1 MRLNEVIKQVDLS
14 KIAIKFY
21 EEKGLLKTKRDSN
34 GYRNY
39 TDKDISLLKEISSY
53 RKMGIGLSDI
63 KEILNDKS
71 VLKQI
76 LIEKKKEIT
85 ISQNELEALEKFIE
99 NNNIEELYDS
109 VDYKTLAD
117 AIQNSIPGFYGYY
130 FLNHFLPYLQIRIQ
144 TKEQQEAY
152 NRLIEF
158 WDNTN
163 IKIPFLMKLNS
174 WILFKL
180 NSKKSLIVQIEQ
192 IDSKIKEMLNPT
204 EEEYEK
210 LKKKVNEGYKLK
222 NSIFYKYSLI
232 GISQRKFMKE
242 LQNKGYNDIFIP
254 SMIALSPK
262 YKEFYM
268 PKNKPSIVEIPRM
281 NYIAVRGTGN
291 PNEENG
297 DYQNTIGLLY
307 GIAYTIKMSYKGTH
321 KIDGFFEY
329 VVPPLEGF
337 WWQDGIKGT
346 IDYNNKGAMHFISI
360 IRLPDFVTKADFDW
374 AVEEATK
381 KKKKIFQELSS

>member
-14 KIAIKFY
+14 KRAIKFY

-53 RKMGIGLSDI
+53 RKMGIRLLDI
-63 KEILNDKS
+63 KRILNDKS

-85 ISQNELEALEKFIE
+85 ISQNELEALEKFIG
-99 NNNIEELYDS
+99 NNNIEELYNS
-109 VDYKTLAD
+109 VDYKTIAD

-152 NRLIEF
+152 NKLIEF
-158 WDNTN
+158 LDNTN
-163 IKIPFLMKLNS
+163 IRIPFLMKLNF
-174 WILFKL
+174 WILLKL
-180 NSKKSLIVQIEQ
+180 NFKKSLIVQIGQ
-192 IDSKIKEMLNPT
+192 IDSQIKEMLNPT

-222 NSIFYKYSLI
+222 NSIFYKYSLM

-262 YKEFYM
+262 YKEYHNALM
-268 PKNKPSIVEIPRM
+268 AINKRIC
-281 NYIAVRGTGN
+281 
-291 PNEENG
+291 
-297 DYQNTIGLLY
+297 DDLDLY
-307 GIAYTIKMSYKGTH
+307 YDTNFNLI
-321 KIDGFFEY
+321 
-329 VVPPLEGF
+329 
-337 WWQDGIKGT
+337 
-346 IDYNNKGAMHFISI
+346 
-360 IRLPDFVTKADFDW
+360 
-374 AVEEATK
+374 K
-381 KKKKIFQELSS
+381 KKK

>member
-14 KIAIKFY
+14 KRAIKFY
-21 EEKGLLKTKRDSN
+21 EEKGLLKSKRDSN

-63 KEILNDKS
+63 KGILNDKS

-158 WDNTN
+158 LDNTN
-163 IKIPFLMKLNS
+163 IRIPFLMKLNS

-192 IDSKIKEMLNPT
+192 IDSQIKEMLNPT

-210 LKKKVNEGYKLK
+210 LKKKINEGYKLK

-262 YKEFYM
+262 YKEYHNALM
-268 PKNKPSIVEIPRM
+268 AINKRIC
-281 NYIAVRGTGN
+281 
-291 PNEENG
+291 
-297 DYQNTIGLLY
+297 DDLDLY
-307 GIAYTIKMSYKGTH
+307 YDTNFNLI
-321 KIDGFFEY
+321 
-329 VVPPLEGF
+329 
-337 WWQDGIKGT
+337 
-346 IDYNNKGAMHFISI
+346 
-360 IRLPDFVTKADFDW
+360 
-374 AVEEATK
+374 K
-381 KKKKIFQELSS
+381 KKK

>member
-14 KIAIKFY
+14 KRAIKFY

-39 TDKDISLLKEISSY
+39 IDKDISLLKEISSY

-163 IKIPFLMKLNS
+163 IRIPFLMKLNS

-192 IDSKIKEMLNPT
+192 IDSQIKEMLNPT

-210 LKKKVNEGYKLK
+210 LKKKVNDGYKLK

-262 YKEFYM
+262 YKEYHNALM
-268 PKNKPSIVEIPRM
+268 AINKRIC
-281 NYIAVRGTGN
+281 
-291 PNEENG
+291 
-297 DYQNTIGLLY
+297 DDLDLY
-307 GIAYTIKMSYKGTH
+307 YDTNFNLI
-321 KIDGFFEY
+321 
-329 VVPPLEGF
+329 
-337 WWQDGIKGT
+337 
-346 IDYNNKGAMHFISI
+346 
-360 IRLPDFVTKADFDW
+360 
-374 AVEEATK
+374 K
-381 KKKKIFQELSS
+381 KKK

>member
-14 KIAIKFY
+14 KRAIKFY

-63 KEILNDKS
+63 KRILNDKS
-71 VLKQI
+71 ILKQI

-109 VDYKTLAD
+109 VDYKTIAD

-163 IKIPFLMKLNS
+163 IRIPFLMKLNS

-180 NSKKSLIVQIEQ
+180 NSKKSLIVQIGQ
-192 IDSKIKEMLNPT
+192 IDSQIKEMLNPT

-210 LKKKVNEGYKLK
+210 LKKKVNEGFKLK

-262 YKEFYM
+262 YKEYHNALM
-268 PKNKPSIVEIPRM
+268 AINKRIC
-281 NYIAVRGTGN
+281 
-291 PNEENG
+291 
-297 DYQNTIGLLY
+297 DDLDLY
-307 GIAYTIKMSYKGTH
+307 YDTNFNLI
-321 KIDGFFEY
+321 
-329 VVPPLEGF
+329 
-337 WWQDGIKGT
+337 
-346 IDYNNKGAMHFISI
+346 
-360 IRLPDFVTKADFDW
+360 
-374 AVEEATK
+374 K
-381 KKKKIFQELSS
+381 KKK

>member
-14 KIAIKFY
+14 KRAIKFY

-63 KEILNDKS
+63 KKILNDKS

-152 NRLIEF
+152 NRFIEF

-163 IKIPFLMKLNS
+163 IRIPFLMKLNS

-192 IDSKIKEMLNPT
+192 IDSQIKEMLNPT

-210 LKKKVNEGYKLK
+210 LKKKVNDGYKLK

-262 YKEFYM
+262 YKEYHNALM
-268 PKNKPSIVEIPRM
+268 AINKRIC
-281 NYIAVRGTGN
+281 
-291 PNEENG
+291 
-297 DYQNTIGLLY
+297 DDLDLY
-307 GIAYTIKMSYKGTH
+307 YDTNFNLI
-321 KIDGFFEY
+321 
-329 VVPPLEGF
+329 
-337 WWQDGIKGT
+337 
-346 IDYNNKGAMHFISI
+346 
-360 IRLPDFVTKADFDW
+360 
-374 AVEEATK
+374 K
-381 KKKKIFQELSS
+381 KKK

>member
-1 MRLNEVIKQVDLS
+1 MRLNKVIKQVDLS
-14 KIAIKFY
+14 KRAIKFY

-109 VDYKTLAD
+109 VDYKTFAD

-163 IKIPFLMKLNS
+163 IRIPFLMKLNS

-192 IDSKIKEMLNPT
+192 IDSQIKEMLNPT

-210 LKKKVNEGYKLK
+210 LKKKVNDGYKLK

-262 YKEFYM
+262 YKEYHNALM
-268 PKNKPSIVEIPRM
+268 AINKRIC
-281 NYIAVRGTGN
+281 
-291 PNEENG
+291 
-297 DYQNTIGLLY
+297 DDLDLY
-307 GIAYTIKMSYKGTH
+307 YDTNFNLI
-321 KIDGFFEY
+321 
-329 VVPPLEGF
+329 
-337 WWQDGIKGT
+337 
-346 IDYNNKGAMHFISI
+346 
-360 IRLPDFVTKADFDW
+360 
-374 AVEEATK
+374 K
-381 KKKKIFQELSS
+381 KKK

>member
-14 KIAIKFY
+14 KRAIKFY

-163 IKIPFLMKLNS
+163 IRIPFLMKLNS

-192 IDSKIKEMLNPT
+192 IDSQIKEMLNPT

-254 SMIALSPK
+254 CMIALSPK
-262 YKEFYM
+262 YKEYHNALM
-268 PKNKPSIVEIPRM
+268 AINKRIC
-281 NYIAVRGTGN
+281 
-291 PNEENG
+291 
-297 DYQNTIGLLY
+297 DDLDLY
-307 GIAYTIKMSYKGTH
+307 YDTNFNLIKKR
-321 KIDGFFEY
+321 K
-329 VVPPLEGF
+329 
-337 WWQDGIKGT
+337 
-346 IDYNNKGAMHFISI
+346 
-360 IRLPDFVTKADFDW
+360 
-374 AVEEATK
+374 
-381 KKKKIFQELSS
+381 

>member
-14 KIAIKFY
+14 KRAIKFY

-63 KEILNDKS
+63 KKILNDKS

-85 ISQNELEALEKFIE
+85 TSKNELEALEKFIE
-99 NNNIEELYDS
+99 NSNIEELYDS
-109 VDYKTLAD
+109 VDYKTIAD

-144 TKEQQEAY
+144 TQEQQEAY
-152 NRLIEF
+152 NRIIEF

-163 IKIPFLMKLNS
+163 IRIPFLMKLNS
-174 WILFKL
+174 WIMFKL
-180 NSKKSLIVQIEQ
+180 NSEKSLKSKIEQ
-192 IDSKIKEMLNPT
+192 IDSQIKKMLNPT

-222 NSIFYKYSLI
+222 NSIFYKYSLA

-254 SMIALSPK
+254 SMITLSPK
-262 YKEFYM
+262 YKEYHNALM
-268 PKNKPSIVEIPRM
+268 AINKRICDDL
-281 NYIAVRGTGN
+281 N
-291 PNEENG
+291 
-297 DYQNTIGLLY
+297 LY
-307 GIAYTIKMSYKGTH
+307 YDTNFNLI
-321 KIDGFFEY
+321 
-329 VVPPLEGF
+329 
-337 WWQDGIKGT
+337 
-346 IDYNNKGAMHFISI
+346 
-360 IRLPDFVTKADFDW
+360 
-374 AVEEATK
+374 K
-381 KKKKIFQELSS
+381 KKK

>member
-14 KIAIKFY
+14 KRAIKFY

-163 IKIPFLMKLNS
+163 IRIPFLMKLNS

-192 IDSKIKEMLNPT
+192 IDSQIKEMLNPT

-210 LKKKVNEGYKLK
+210 LKKKINDGYKLK

-262 YKEFYM
+262 YKEYHNALM
-268 PKNKPSIVEIPRM
+268 AINKRIC
-281 NYIAVRGTGN
+281 
-291 PNEENG
+291 
-297 DYQNTIGLLY
+297 DDLDLY
-307 GIAYTIKMSYKGTH
+307 YDTNFNLI
-321 KIDGFFEY
+321 
-329 VVPPLEGF
+329 
-337 WWQDGIKGT
+337 
-346 IDYNNKGAMHFISI
+346 
-360 IRLPDFVTKADFDW
+360 
-374 AVEEATK
+374 K
-381 KKKKIFQELSS
+381 KKK

>member
-14 KIAIKFY
+14 KRAIKFY

-53 RKMGIGLSDI
+53 RKMGIRLSDI

-163 IKIPFLMKLNS
+163 IRIPFLMKLKS

-192 IDSKIKEMLNPT
+192 IDSQIKEMLNPT

-210 LKKKVNEGYKLK
+210 LKKKVNDGYKLK

-262 YKEFYM
+262 YKEYHNALM
-268 PKNKPSIVEIPRM
+268 AINKRIC
-281 NYIAVRGTGN
+281 
-291 PNEENG
+291 
-297 DYQNTIGLLY
+297 DDLDLY
-307 GIAYTIKMSYKGTH
+307 YDTNFNLI
-321 KIDGFFEY
+321 
-329 VVPPLEGF
+329 
-337 WWQDGIKGT
+337 
-346 IDYNNKGAMHFISI
+346 
-360 IRLPDFVTKADFDW
+360 
-374 AVEEATK
+374 K
-381 KKKKIFQELSS
+381 KKK

>member
-14 KIAIKFY
+14 KRAIKFY

-192 IDSKIKEMLNPT
+192 IDSQIKEMLNPT

-262 YKEFYM
+262 YKEYHNALM
-268 PKNKPSIVEIPRM
+268 TINKRIC
-281 NYIAVRGTGN
+281 
-291 PNEENG
+291 
-297 DYQNTIGLLY
+297 DDLDLY
-307 GIAYTIKMSYKGTH
+307 YDTNFNLI
-321 KIDGFFEY
+321 
-329 VVPPLEGF
+329 
-337 WWQDGIKGT
+337 
-346 IDYNNKGAMHFISI
+346 
-360 IRLPDFVTKADFDW
+360 
-374 AVEEATK
+374 K
-381 KKKKIFQELSS
+381 KKK

>member
-14 KIAIKFY
+14 KRAIKFY

-63 KEILNDKS
+63 KKILNDKS

-163 IKIPFLMKLNS
+163 IRIPFLMKLNS

-192 IDSKIKEMLNPT
+192 IDSQIKEMLNPT

-210 LKKKVNEGYKLK
+210 LKKKVNDGYKLK

-242 LQNKGYNDIFIP
+242 LQNNGYNDIFIP

-262 YKEFYM
+262 YKEYHNALM
-268 PKNKPSIVEIPRM
+268 AINKRIC
-281 NYIAVRGTGN
+281 
-291 PNEENG
+291 
-297 DYQNTIGLLY
+297 DDLDLY
-307 GIAYTIKMSYKGTH
+307 YDTNFNLI
-321 KIDGFFEY
+321 
-329 VVPPLEGF
+329 
-337 WWQDGIKGT
+337 
-346 IDYNNKGAMHFISI
+346 
-360 IRLPDFVTKADFDW
+360 
-374 AVEEATK
+374 K
-381 KKKKIFQELSS
+381 KKK

>member
-14 KIAIKFY
+14 KRAIKFY

-63 KEILNDKS
+63 KRILNDKS

-163 IKIPFLMKLNS
+163 IRIPFLMKLNS

-192 IDSKIKEMLNPT
+192 IDSQIKEMLNPT

-232 GISQRKFMKE
+232 GISQRRFMKE

-262 YKEFYM
+262 YKEYHNALM
-268 PKNKPSIVEIPRM
+268 TINKRIC
-281 NYIAVRGTGN
+281 
-291 PNEENG
+291 
-297 DYQNTIGLLY
+297 DDLDLY
-307 GIAYTIKMSYKGTH
+307 YDTNFNLI
-321 KIDGFFEY
+321 
-329 VVPPLEGF
+329 
-337 WWQDGIKGT
+337 
-346 IDYNNKGAMHFISI
+346 
-360 IRLPDFVTKADFDW
+360 
-374 AVEEATK
+374 K
-381 KKKKIFQELSS
+381 KKK

>member
-14 KIAIKFY
+14 KRAIKFY

-163 IKIPFLMKLNS
+163 IRIPFLMKLNS

-262 YKEFYM
+262 YKEYHNALM
-268 PKNKPSIVEIPRM
+268 AINKRIC
-281 NYIAVRGTGN
+281 
-291 PNEENG
+291 
-297 DYQNTIGLLY
+297 DDLDLY
-307 GIAYTIKMSYKGTH
+307 YDTNFNLI
-321 KIDGFFEY
+321 
-329 VVPPLEGF
+329 
-337 WWQDGIKGT
+337 
-346 IDYNNKGAMHFISI
+346 
-360 IRLPDFVTKADFDW
+360 
-374 AVEEATK
+374 K
-381 KKKKIFQELSS
+381 KKK

>member
-14 KIAIKFY
+14 KRAIKFY

-63 KEILNDKS
+63 KGILNDKS

-85 ISQNELEALEKFIE
+85 ISQNELETLEKFIE

-163 IKIPFLMKLNS
+163 IRIPFLMKLNS

-192 IDSKIKEMLNPT
+192 IDSQIKEMLNPT

-210 LKKKVNEGYKLK
+210 LKKKVNDGYKLK

-262 YKEFYM
+262 YKEYHNALM
-268 PKNKPSIVEIPRM
+268 AINKRIC
-281 NYIAVRGTGN
+281 
-291 PNEENG
+291 
-297 DYQNTIGLLY
+297 DDLDLY
-307 GIAYTIKMSYKGTH
+307 YDTNFNLIKKR
-321 KIDGFFEY
+321 K
-329 VVPPLEGF
+329 
-337 WWQDGIKGT
+337 
-346 IDYNNKGAMHFISI
+346 
-360 IRLPDFVTKADFDW
+360 
-374 AVEEATK
+374 
-381 KKKKIFQELSS
+381 

>member
-14 KIAIKFY
+14 KRAIKFY

-163 IKIPFLMKLNS
+163 IRIPFLMKLNS

-192 IDSKIKEMLNPT
+192 IDSQIKKMLNPT

-210 LKKKVNEGYKLK
+210 LKKKVNDGYKLK

-262 YKEFYM
+262 YKEYHNALM
-268 PKNKPSIVEIPRM
+268 AINKRIC
-281 NYIAVRGTGN
+281 
-291 PNEENG
+291 
-297 DYQNTIGLLY
+297 DDLDLY
-307 GIAYTIKMSYKGTH
+307 YDTNFNLI
-321 KIDGFFEY
+321 
-329 VVPPLEGF
+329 
-337 WWQDGIKGT
+337 
-346 IDYNNKGAMHFISI
+346 
-360 IRLPDFVTKADFDW
+360 
-374 AVEEATK
+374 K
-381 KKKKIFQELSS
+381 KKK

>member
-14 KIAIKFY
+14 KRAIKFY

-163 IKIPFLMKLNS
+163 IRIPFLMKLNS
-174 WILFKL
+174 WILFTL
-180 NSKKSLIVQIEQ
+180 NFKKSLIVQIGQ
-192 IDSKIKEMLNPT
+192 IDSQIKEMLNPT

-210 LKKKVNEGYKLK
+210 LKKKVNEGFKLK

-262 YKEFYM
+262 YKEYHNALM
-268 PKNKPSIVEIPRM
+268 AINKRIC
-281 NYIAVRGTGN
+281 
-291 PNEENG
+291 
-297 DYQNTIGLLY
+297 DDLDLY
-307 GIAYTIKMSYKGTH
+307 YDTNFNLI
-321 KIDGFFEY
+321 
-329 VVPPLEGF
+329 
-337 WWQDGIKGT
+337 
-346 IDYNNKGAMHFISI
+346 
-360 IRLPDFVTKADFDW
+360 
-374 AVEEATK
+374 K
-381 KKKKIFQELSS
+381 KKK

>member
-14 KIAIKFY
+14 KRAIKFY
-21 EEKGLLKTKRDSN
+21 EEKGLLKTKRGSN

-63 KEILNDKS
+63 KRILNDKS

-163 IKIPFLMKLNS
+163 IRIPFLMKLNS

-192 IDSKIKEMLNPT
+192 IDSQIKEMLNPT

-232 GISQRKFMKE
+232 GISQRRFMKE

-262 YKEFYM
+262 YKEYHNALM
-268 PKNKPSIVEIPRM
+268 TINKRIC
-281 NYIAVRGTGN
+281 
-291 PNEENG
+291 
-297 DYQNTIGLLY
+297 DDLDLY
-307 GIAYTIKMSYKGTH
+307 YDINFNLI
-321 KIDGFFEY
+321 
-329 VVPPLEGF
+329 
-337 WWQDGIKGT
+337 
-346 IDYNNKGAMHFISI
+346 
-360 IRLPDFVTKADFDW
+360 
-374 AVEEATK
+374 K
-381 KKKKIFQELSS
+381 KKK

>member
-14 KIAIKFY
+14 KRAIKFY

-53 RKMGIGLSDI
+53 RKMGIGLSDV
-63 KEILNDKS
+63 KRILNDKS

-85 ISQNELEALEKFIE
+85 ISQNELEALEKFIG
-99 NNNIEELYDS
+99 NNNIEELYNS
-109 VDYKTLAD
+109 VDYKTIAD

-163 IKIPFLMKLNS
+163 IRIPFLMKLNS

-192 IDSKIKEMLNPT
+192 IDSQIKEMLNPT

-262 YKEFYM
+262 YKEYHNALM
-268 PKNKPSIVEIPRM
+268 TINKRIC
-281 NYIAVRGTGN
+281 
-291 PNEENG
+291 
-297 DYQNTIGLLY
+297 DDLDLY
-307 GIAYTIKMSYKGTH
+307 YDTNFNLI
-321 KIDGFFEY
+321 
-329 VVPPLEGF
+329 
-337 WWQDGIKGT
+337 
-346 IDYNNKGAMHFISI
+346 
-360 IRLPDFVTKADFDW
+360 
-374 AVEEATK
+374 K
-381 KKKKIFQELSS
+381 KKK

>member
-14 KIAIKFY
+14 KRAIKFY

-63 KEILNDKS
+63 KKILNDKS

-163 IKIPFLMKLNS
+163 IRIPFLMKLNS

-192 IDSKIKEMLNPT
+192 IDSQIKEMLNPT

-262 YKEFYM
+262 YKEYHNALM
-268 PKNKPSIVEIPRM
+268 AINKRIC
-281 NYIAVRGTGN
+281 
-291 PNEENG
+291 
-297 DYQNTIGLLY
+297 DDLDLY
-307 GIAYTIKMSYKGTH
+307 YDTNFNLIKKR
-321 KIDGFFEY
+321 K
-329 VVPPLEGF
+329 
-337 WWQDGIKGT
+337 
-346 IDYNNKGAMHFISI
+346 
-360 IRLPDFVTKADFDW
+360 
-374 AVEEATK
+374 
-381 KKKKIFQELSS
+381 

>member
-14 KIAIKFY
+14 KRAIKFY

-39 TDKDISLLKEISSY
+39 TDKNISLLKEISSY

-71 VLKQI
+71 ILKQI

-163 IKIPFLMKLNS
+163 IRIPFLMKLNS

-192 IDSKIKEMLNPT
+192 IDSQIKEMLNPT
-204 EEEYEK
+204 EEDYEK

-262 YKEFYM
+262 YKEYHNALM
-268 PKNKPSIVEIPRM
+268 AINKRIC
-281 NYIAVRGTGN
+281 
-291 PNEENG
+291 
-297 DYQNTIGLLY
+297 DDLDLY
-307 GIAYTIKMSYKGTH
+307 YDTNFNLI
-321 KIDGFFEY
+321 
-329 VVPPLEGF
+329 
-337 WWQDGIKGT
+337 
-346 IDYNNKGAMHFISI
+346 
-360 IRLPDFVTKADFDW
+360 
-374 AVEEATK
+374 K
-381 KKKKIFQELSS
+381 KKK

>member
-1 MRLNEVIKQVDLS
+1 MRLIEVIKQVDLS
-14 KIAIKFY
+14 KRAIKFY

-163 IKIPFLMKLNS
+163 IRIPFLMKLNS

-192 IDSKIKEMLNPT
+192 IDSQIKEMLNPT

-210 LKKKVNEGYKLK
+210 LKKKVNDGYKLK

-262 YKEFYM
+262 YKEYHNALM
-268 PKNKPSIVEIPRM
+268 AINKRIC
-281 NYIAVRGTGN
+281 
-291 PNEENG
+291 
-297 DYQNTIGLLY
+297 DDLDLY
-307 GIAYTIKMSYKGTH
+307 YDTNFNLI
-321 KIDGFFEY
+321 
-329 VVPPLEGF
+329 
-337 WWQDGIKGT
+337 
-346 IDYNNKGAMHFISI
+346 
-360 IRLPDFVTKADFDW
+360 
-374 AVEEATK
+374 K
-381 KKKKIFQELSS
+381 KKK

>member
-14 KIAIKFY
+14 KRAIKFY

-163 IKIPFLMKLNS
+163 IRIPFLMKLNS

-192 IDSKIKEMLNPT
+192 IDSQIKEMLNPT

-210 LKKKVNEGYKLK
+210 LKKKVNEGFKLK

-254 SMIALSPK
+254 NMIALSPK
-262 YKEFYM
+262 YKEYHNALM
-268 PKNKPSIVEIPRM
+268 AINKRIC
-281 NYIAVRGTGN
+281 
-291 PNEENG
+291 
-297 DYQNTIGLLY
+297 DDLDLY
-307 GIAYTIKMSYKGTH
+307 YDTNFNLI
-321 KIDGFFEY
+321 
-329 VVPPLEGF
+329 
-337 WWQDGIKGT
+337 
-346 IDYNNKGAMHFISI
+346 
-360 IRLPDFVTKADFDW
+360 
-374 AVEEATK
+374 K
-381 KKKKIFQELSS
+381 KKK

>member
-14 KIAIKFY
+14 KRAIKFY

-63 KEILNDKS
+63 KKILNDKS

-163 IKIPFLMKLNS
+163 IRIPFLMKLNS

-180 NSKKSLIVQIEQ
+180 NSKKSPIVQIEQ
-192 IDSKIKEMLNPT
+192 IDSQIKEMLNPT

-210 LKKKVNEGYKLK
+210 LKKKVNDGYKLK

-232 GISQRKFMKE
+232 GISQRKFMME

-262 YKEFYM
+262 YKEYHNALM
-268 PKNKPSIVEIPRM
+268 AINKRIC
-281 NYIAVRGTGN
+281 
-291 PNEENG
+291 
-297 DYQNTIGLLY
+297 DDLDLY
-307 GIAYTIKMSYKGTH
+307 YDTNFNLI
-321 KIDGFFEY
+321 
-329 VVPPLEGF
+329 
-337 WWQDGIKGT
+337 
-346 IDYNNKGAMHFISI
+346 
-360 IRLPDFVTKADFDW
+360 
-374 AVEEATK
+374 K
-381 KKKKIFQELSS
+381 KKK

>member
-14 KIAIKFY
+14 KRAIKFY

-63 KEILNDKS
+63 KRILNDKS

-163 IKIPFLMKLNS
+163 IRIPFLMKLNS

-192 IDSKIKEMLNPT
+192 IDSQIKEMLNPT

-210 LKKKVNEGYKLK
+210 LKKKVNDGYKLK

-232 GISQRKFMKE
+232 GISQRRFMKE

-262 YKEFYM
+262 YKEYHNALM
-268 PKNKPSIVEIPRM
+268 AINKRIC
-281 NYIAVRGTGN
+281 
-291 PNEENG
+291 
-297 DYQNTIGLLY
+297 DDLDLY
-307 GIAYTIKMSYKGTH
+307 YDTNFNLI
-321 KIDGFFEY
+321 
-329 VVPPLEGF
+329 
-337 WWQDGIKGT
+337 
-346 IDYNNKGAMHFISI
+346 
-360 IRLPDFVTKADFDW
+360 
-374 AVEEATK
+374 K
-381 KKKKIFQELSS
+381 KKK

>member
-14 KIAIKFY
+14 KRAIKFY

-39 TDKDISLLKEISSY
+39 TDKDISLLKKISSY

-63 KEILNDKS
+63 KEILNDKN

-163 IKIPFLMKLNS
+163 IRIPFLMKLNS

-192 IDSKIKEMLNPT
+192 IDSQIKEMLNPT

-210 LKKKVNEGYKLK
+210 LKKKVNDGYKLK

-262 YKEFYM
+262 YKEYHNALM
-268 PKNKPSIVEIPRM
+268 AINKRIC
-281 NYIAVRGTGN
+281 
-291 PNEENG
+291 
-297 DYQNTIGLLY
+297 DDLDLY
-307 GIAYTIKMSYKGTH
+307 YDTNFNLI
-321 KIDGFFEY
+321 
-329 VVPPLEGF
+329 
-337 WWQDGIKGT
+337 
-346 IDYNNKGAMHFISI
+346 
-360 IRLPDFVTKADFDW
+360 
-374 AVEEATK
+374 K
-381 KKKKIFQELSS
+381 KKK

>member
-14 KIAIKFY
+14 KRAIKFY

-63 KEILNDKS
+63 KEFLNDKS

-109 VDYKTLAD
+109 VDYKTLTD

-163 IKIPFLMKLNS
+163 IRIPFLMKLNS

-192 IDSKIKEMLNPT
+192 IDSQIKEMLNPT

-210 LKKKVNEGYKLK
+210 LKKKVNDGYKLK

-262 YKEFYM
+262 YKEYHNALM
-268 PKNKPSIVEIPRM
+268 AINKRIC
-281 NYIAVRGTGN
+281 
-291 PNEENG
+291 
-297 DYQNTIGLLY
+297 DDLDLY
-307 GIAYTIKMSYKGTH
+307 YDTNFNLI
-321 KIDGFFEY
+321 
-329 VVPPLEGF
+329 
-337 WWQDGIKGT
+337 
-346 IDYNNKGAMHFISI
+346 
-360 IRLPDFVTKADFDW
+360 
-374 AVEEATK
+374 K
-381 KKKKIFQELSS
+381 KKK

>member
-14 KIAIKFY
+14 KRAIKFY

-53 RKMGIGLSDI
+53 RKMGIGLSDV
-63 KEILNDKS
+63 KRILNDKS

-85 ISQNELEALEKFIE
+85 ISQNELETLEKFIE

-163 IKIPFLMKLNS
+163 IRIPFLMKLNS

-192 IDSKIKEMLNPT
+192 IDSQIKEMLNPT

-262 YKEFYM
+262 YKEYHNALM
-268 PKNKPSIVEIPRM
+268 TINKRIC
-281 NYIAVRGTGN
+281 
-291 PNEENG
+291 
-297 DYQNTIGLLY
+297 DDLDLY
-307 GIAYTIKMSYKGTH
+307 YDINFNLI
-321 KIDGFFEY
+321 
-329 VVPPLEGF
+329 
-337 WWQDGIKGT
+337 
-346 IDYNNKGAMHFISI
+346 
-360 IRLPDFVTKADFDW
+360 
-374 AVEEATK
+374 K
-381 KKKKIFQELSS
+381 KKK

>member
-14 KIAIKFY
+14 KRAIKFY

-63 KEILNDKS
+63 KRILNDKS

-163 IKIPFLMKLNS
+163 IRIPFLMKLNS

-192 IDSKIKEMLNPT
+192 IDLQIKEMLNPT

-262 YKEFYM
+262 YKEYHNALM
-268 PKNKPSIVEIPRM
+268 TINKRIC
-281 NYIAVRGTGN
+281 
-291 PNEENG
+291 
-297 DYQNTIGLLY
+297 DDLDLY
-307 GIAYTIKMSYKGTH
+307 YDINFNLI
-321 KIDGFFEY
+321 
-329 VVPPLEGF
+329 
-337 WWQDGIKGT
+337 
-346 IDYNNKGAMHFISI
+346 
-360 IRLPDFVTKADFDW
+360 
-374 AVEEATK
+374 K
-381 KKKKIFQELSS
+381 KKK

>member
-14 KIAIKFY
+14 KRAIKFY

-63 KEILNDKS
+63 KRILNDKS

-163 IKIPFLMKLNS
+163 IRIPFLMKLNS

-192 IDSKIKEMLNPT
+192 IDSQIKEMLNPT

-232 GISQRKFMKE
+232 GISQRRFMKE

-262 YKEFYM
+262 YKEYHNALM
-268 PKNKPSIVEIPRM
+268 AINKRIC
-281 NYIAVRGTGN
+281 
-291 PNEENG
+291 
-297 DYQNTIGLLY
+297 DDLDLY
-307 GIAYTIKMSYKGTH
+307 YDTNFNLI
-321 KIDGFFEY
+321 
-329 VVPPLEGF
+329 
-337 WWQDGIKGT
+337 
-346 IDYNNKGAMHFISI
+346 
-360 IRLPDFVTKADFDW
+360 
-374 AVEEATK
+374 K
-381 KKKKIFQELSS
+381 KKK

>member
-1 MRLNEVIKQVDLS
+1 MRLNEVIKQVDSS
-14 KIAIKFY
+14 KRAIKFY

-163 IKIPFLMKLNS
+163 IRIPFLMKLNS

-192 IDSKIKEMLNPT
+192 IDSQIKEMLNPT

-262 YKEFYM
+262 YKEYHNALM
-268 PKNKPSIVEIPRM
+268 AINKRIC
-281 NYIAVRGTGN
+281 
-291 PNEENG
+291 
-297 DYQNTIGLLY
+297 DDLDLY
-307 GIAYTIKMSYKGTH
+307 YDTNFNLI
-321 KIDGFFEY
+321 
-329 VVPPLEGF
+329 
-337 WWQDGIKGT
+337 
-346 IDYNNKGAMHFISI
+346 
-360 IRLPDFVTKADFDW
+360 
-374 AVEEATK
+374 K
-381 KKKKIFQELSS
+381 KKK

>member
-14 KIAIKFY
+14 KRTIKFY

-85 ISQNELEALEKFIE
+85 ISQNELKALEKFIE

-109 VDYKTLAD
+109 VDYKTIAD

-163 IKIPFLMKLNS
+163 IRIPFLMKLNS

-192 IDSKIKEMLNPT
+192 IDLQIKEMLNPT

-262 YKEFYM
+262 YKEYHNALM
-268 PKNKPSIVEIPRM
+268 AINKRIC
-281 NYIAVRGTGN
+281 
-291 PNEENG
+291 
-297 DYQNTIGLLY
+297 DDLDLY
-307 GIAYTIKMSYKGTH
+307 YDTNFNLI
-321 KIDGFFEY
+321 
-329 VVPPLEGF
+329 
-337 WWQDGIKGT
+337 
-346 IDYNNKGAMHFISI
+346 
-360 IRLPDFVTKADFDW
+360 
-374 AVEEATK
+374 K
-381 KKKKIFQELSS
+381 KKK

>member
-14 KIAIKFY
+14 KRAIKFY

-63 KEILNDKS
+63 KRILNDKS

-85 ISQNELEALEKFIE
+85 ISQNELEALEKFIG

-163 IKIPFLMKLNS
+163 IRIPFLMKLNS

-192 IDSKIKEMLNPT
+192 IDSQIKEMLNPT

-262 YKEFYM
+262 YKEYHNALM
-268 PKNKPSIVEIPRM
+268 TINKRIC
-281 NYIAVRGTGN
+281 
-291 PNEENG
+291 
-297 DYQNTIGLLY
+297 DDLDLY
-307 GIAYTIKMSYKGTH
+307 YDTNFNLI
-321 KIDGFFEY
+321 
-329 VVPPLEGF
+329 
-337 WWQDGIKGT
+337 
-346 IDYNNKGAMHFISI
+346 
-360 IRLPDFVTKADFDW
+360 
-374 AVEEATK
+374 K
-381 KKKKIFQELSS
+381 KKK

>member
-14 KIAIKFY
+14 KRAIKFY

-63 KEILNDKS
+63 KRILNDKS
-71 VLKQI
+71 ILKQI

-85 ISQNELEALEKFIE
+85 ISQNEIEALEKFIE

-163 IKIPFLMKLNS
+163 IRIPFLMKLNS
-174 WILFKL
+174 WILFTL
-180 NSKKSLIVQIEQ
+180 NFKKSLIVQIGQ
-192 IDSKIKEMLNPT
+192 IDSQIKEMLNPT

-210 LKKKVNEGYKLK
+210 LKKKVNDGYKLK

-262 YKEFYM
+262 YKEYHNALM
-268 PKNKPSIVEIPRM
+268 AINKRIC
-281 NYIAVRGTGN
+281 
-291 PNEENG
+291 
-297 DYQNTIGLLY
+297 DDLDLY
-307 GIAYTIKMSYKGTH
+307 YDTNFNLI
-321 KIDGFFEY
+321 
-329 VVPPLEGF
+329 
-337 WWQDGIKGT
+337 
-346 IDYNNKGAMHFISI
+346 
-360 IRLPDFVTKADFDW
+360 
-374 AVEEATK
+374 K
-381 KKKKIFQELSS
+381 KKK

>member
-14 KIAIKFY
+14 KRAIKFY
-21 EEKGLLKTKRDSN
+21 EEKCLLKTKRDSN

-163 IKIPFLMKLNS
+163 IRIPFLMKLNS

-192 IDSKIKEMLNPT
+192 IDSQIKEMLNPT

-210 LKKKVNEGYKLK
+210 LKKKVNDGYKLK
-222 NSIFYKYSLI
+222 NSIFYKYNLI

-262 YKEFYM
+262 YKEYHNALM
-268 PKNKPSIVEIPRM
+268 AINKRIC
-281 NYIAVRGTGN
+281 
-291 PNEENG
+291 
-297 DYQNTIGLLY
+297 DDLDLY
-307 GIAYTIKMSYKGTH
+307 YDTNFNLI
-321 KIDGFFEY
+321 
-329 VVPPLEGF
+329 
-337 WWQDGIKGT
+337 
-346 IDYNNKGAMHFISI
+346 
-360 IRLPDFVTKADFDW
+360 
-374 AVEEATK
+374 K
-381 KKKKIFQELSS
+381 KKK

>member
-14 KIAIKFY
+14 KRAIKFY

-63 KEILNDKS
+63 KGILNDKS

-85 ISQNELEALEKFIE
+85 ILQNELEALEKFIE

-163 IKIPFLMKLNS
+163 IRIPFLMKLNS

-192 IDSKIKEMLNPT
+192 IDSQIREMLNPT

-210 LKKKVNEGYKLK
+210 LKKKVNAGYKLK

-262 YKEFYM
+262 YKEYHNALM
-268 PKNKPSIVEIPRM
+268 AINKRIC
-281 NYIAVRGTGN
+281 
-291 PNEENG
+291 
-297 DYQNTIGLLY
+297 DDLDLY
-307 GIAYTIKMSYKGTH
+307 YDTNFNLI
-321 KIDGFFEY
+321 
-329 VVPPLEGF
+329 
-337 WWQDGIKGT
+337 
-346 IDYNNKGAMHFISI
+346 
-360 IRLPDFVTKADFDW
+360 
-374 AVEEATK
+374 K
-381 KKKKIFQELSS
+381 KKK

>member
-14 KIAIKFY
+14 KRAIKFY

-53 RKMGIGLSDI
+53 RKMGIGLSDV
-63 KEILNDKS
+63 KRILNDKS

-85 ISQNELEALEKFIE
+85 ISQNELETLEKFIE

-163 IKIPFLMKLNS
+163 IRIPFLMKLNS

-192 IDSKIKEMLNPT
+192 IDSQIKEMLNPT

-262 YKEFYM
+262 YKEYHNALM
-268 PKNKPSIVEIPRM
+268 TINKRIC
-281 NYIAVRGTGN
+281 
-291 PNEENG
+291 
-297 DYQNTIGLLY
+297 DDLDLY
-307 GIAYTIKMSYKGTH
+307 YDTNFNLI
-321 KIDGFFEY
+321 
-329 VVPPLEGF
+329 
-337 WWQDGIKGT
+337 
-346 IDYNNKGAMHFISI
+346 
-360 IRLPDFVTKADFDW
+360 
-374 AVEEATK
+374 K
-381 KKKKIFQELSS
+381 KKK

>member
-14 KIAIKFY
+14 KRAIKFY

-63 KEILNDKS
+63 KRILNDKS

-163 IKIPFLMKLNS
+163 IRIPFLMKLNS

-192 IDSKIKEMLNPT
+192 IDSQIKEMLNPT

-262 YKEFYM
+262 YKEYHNALM
-268 PKNKPSIVEIPRM
+268 TINKRIC
-281 NYIAVRGTGN
+281 
-291 PNEENG
+291 
-297 DYQNTIGLLY
+297 DDLDLY
-307 GIAYTIKMSYKGTH
+307 YDTNFNLI
-321 KIDGFFEY
+321 
-329 VVPPLEGF
+329 
-337 WWQDGIKGT
+337 
-346 IDYNNKGAMHFISI
+346 
-360 IRLPDFVTKADFDW
+360 
-374 AVEEATK
+374 K
-381 KKKKIFQELSS
+381 KKK

>member
-14 KIAIKFY
+14 KRAIKFY
-21 EEKGLLKTKRDSN
+21 EEKCLLKTKRDSN

-163 IKIPFLMKLNS
+163 IRIPFLMKLNS

-192 IDSKIKEMLNPT
+192 IDSQIKEMLNPT

-210 LKKKVNEGYKLK
+210 LKKKVNDGYKLK

-262 YKEFYM
+262 YKEYHNALM
-268 PKNKPSIVEIPRM
+268 AINKRIC
-281 NYIAVRGTGN
+281 
-291 PNEENG
+291 
-297 DYQNTIGLLY
+297 DDLDLY
-307 GIAYTIKMSYKGTH
+307 YDTNFNLI
-321 KIDGFFEY
+321 
-329 VVPPLEGF
+329 
-337 WWQDGIKGT
+337 
-346 IDYNNKGAMHFISI
+346 
-360 IRLPDFVTKADFDW
+360 
-374 AVEEATK
+374 K
-381 KKKKIFQELSS
+381 KKK

>member
-14 KIAIKFY
+14 KRAIKFY

-130 FLNHFLPYLQIRIQ
+130 FLNHFLTYLQIRIQ

-163 IKIPFLMKLNS
+163 IRIPFLMKLNS

-192 IDSKIKEMLNPT
+192 IDSQIKEMLNPT

-210 LKKKVNEGYKLK
+210 LKKKVNDGYKLK

-262 YKEFYM
+262 YKEYHNALM
-268 PKNKPSIVEIPRM
+268 AINKRIC
-281 NYIAVRGTGN
+281 
-291 PNEENG
+291 
-297 DYQNTIGLLY
+297 DDLDLY
-307 GIAYTIKMSYKGTH
+307 YDTNFNLI
-321 KIDGFFEY
+321 
-329 VVPPLEGF
+329 
-337 WWQDGIKGT
+337 
-346 IDYNNKGAMHFISI
+346 
-360 IRLPDFVTKADFDW
+360 
-374 AVEEATK
+374 K
-381 KKKKIFQELSS
+381 KKK